1 MPKEKSENIKT
12 TPNKGKSILKWLTP
26 SKGVIVFCIVVVVF
40 SVIRSNMEESFIA
53 NARVNAATENHTH
66 ARDMVTAYFEKC
78 STGASTLQLKV
89 NSTTTMTNV
98 SCTSNVSQFADYWA
112 KHFNNDGWQNP
123 YNKGSTFARRAN
135 GAGALGEMRFWYSG
149 NNLTINS
156 NVGNDKGQS
165 KSLTASIMKE

>member
-1 MPKEKSENIKT
+1 MRKSR
-12 TPNKGKSILKWLTP
+12 KGFTLIELL
-26 SKGVIVFCIVVVVF
+26 VVVAIIGILAAVGIPIF
-40 SVIRSNMEESFIA
+40 QGFMATAKI
-53 NARVNAATENHTH
+53 NASTENHSR
-66 ARDMVTAYFEKC
+66 AKDMITAYFAKC
-78 STGASTLQLKV
+78 STGTATIALKT
-89 NSTTTMTNV
+89 NSTTSFTNV
-98 SCTSNVSQFADYWA
+98 SCNSSMSQFADYWS

-156 NVGNDKGQS
+156 NVGDENGKS